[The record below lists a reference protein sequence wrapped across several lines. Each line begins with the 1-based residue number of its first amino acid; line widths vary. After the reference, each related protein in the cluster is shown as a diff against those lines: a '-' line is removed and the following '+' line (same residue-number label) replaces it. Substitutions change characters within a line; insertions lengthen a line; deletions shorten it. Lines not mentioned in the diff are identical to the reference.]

1 MPRFGDILEEL
12 RRSRKLS
19 QQKLAE
25 ALGWKQSKVSY
36 LEALE
41 EVPKEDDLRALC
53 EFFNIRPEY
62 FYERRDD
69 RKPRA
74 AAYLEQLR
82 AATPEASPKAT
93 IALAFYSKL
102 DRLPKHE
109 QEQLVDEAGS
119 QLRKLKNNRR
129 R

>member
-1 MPRFGDILEEL
+1 MPKFGDLLEEL

-25 ALGWKQSKVSY
+25 LLGWKQSKVSY

-41 EVPKEDDLRALC
+41 EVPKEDDLRVLC
-53 EFFNIRPEY
+53 GLFNVRPDY
-62 FYERRDD
+62 FYDRRED

-82 AATPEASPKAT
+82 KADPPTSPKAS

-102 DRLPKHE
+102 DRLP
-109 QEQLVDEAGS
+109 QEDQRRVIDKAEDEM
-119 QLRKLKNNRR
+119 RKLKDRR
-129 R
+129 RR